1 MLKWRDYQSNFF
13 SLAEELYL
21 NEFLTDVTLCCK
33 NQYFEAHRLVL
44 SVCSPY
50 FHSLF
55 TQAYHSHPLKH
66 PIIFLKDVKPLEME
80 RLLQFIYY
88 GEVKVPNSEIEA
100 FIQAASSLN
109 IRGLSSLQ
117 KPRREPEG
125 TSNAQTTTTTRTTTA
140 ETTTTVAAVPATI
153 ATPTRDEHPHNTP
166 SPHASTSRHTMPLA
180 DYNKSSPLKKRK
192 RRHSHFQNTI
202 ASPPRLE
209 NNEVTTP
216 SHLLHNHPS
225 THYSRP
231 LVLEHKQEKS
241 LNLSTKRS
249 PSRDDDPDSKS
260 NSISGTDPLE
270 EQSQMISLKREDENN
285 CRLNDGEEEERGV
298 SPPPSQYESVTIIP
312 DLQSTSANALY
323 RASSNRSTATPRI
336 LPPNEP
342 RKSGTCYFCKK
353 AFMKNKQLMNHV
365 CPKKPKV
372 VNPASTS
379 PVAGGK

>member
-1 MLKWRDYQSNFF
+1 MDSAPIKKNPTNDEREEEEEEGEEEEETKGKSKTMDHKGYTPFLVVMEEEYMLKWRDYQSNFF

-88 GEVKVPNSEIEA
+88 GE
-100 FIQAASSLN
+100 
-109 IRGLSSLQ
+109 
-117 KPRREPEG
+117 
-125 TSNAQTTTTTRTTTA
+125 
-140 ETTTTVAAVPATI
+140 
-153 ATPTRDEHPHNTP
+153 
-166 SPHASTSRHTMPLA
+166 
-180 DYNKSSPLKKRK
+180 KRK
-192 RRHSHFQNTI
+192 RRHSYFQNTI
-202 ASPPRLE
+202 ASPPPLE
-209 NNEVTTP
+209 NKDIP
-216 SHLLHNHPS
+216 APHHPTS
-225 THYSRP
+225 HYSIP
-231 LVLEHKQEKS
+231 LVREQKQEKS

-249 PSRDDDPDSKS
+249 PNRDEEPDSKP
-260 NSISGTDPLE
+260 NSISGMDPLD
-270 EQSQMISLKREDENN
+270 EQQSRVISLKREDEH

-323 RASSNRSTATPRI
+323 RASSNSNRPAATPRI

-365 CPKKPKV
+365 CPKKPKA
-372 VNPASTS
+372 VNPGSTS
-379 PVAGGK
+379 PVTGGK

>member
-1 MLKWRDYQSNFF
+1 MEEEYMLKWRDYQSNFF

-117 KPRREPEG
+117 KPRRDSEG
-125 TSNAQTTTTTRTTTA
+125 ATSTAAAAAAATTRTATT
-140 ETTTTVAAVPATI
+140 PAS
-153 ATPTRDEHPHNTP
+153 ANPTPIRDEQQQQPQTTP

-192 RRHSHFQNTI
+192 RRHSYFQNTI
-202 ASPPRLE
+202 ASPPPLE
-209 NNEVTTP
+209 NKDIP
-216 SHLLHNHPS
+216 APHHPTS
-225 THYSRP
+225 HYSIP
-231 LVLEHKQEKS
+231 LVREQKQEKS

-249 PSRDDDPDSKS
+249 PNRDEEPDSKP
-260 NSISGTDPLE
+260 NSISGMDPLD
-270 EQSQMISLKREDENN
+270 EQQSRVISLKREDEH

-323 RASSNRSTATPRI
+323 RASSNSNRPAATPRI

-365 CPKKPKV
+365 CPKKPKA
-372 VNPASTS
+372 VNPGSTS
-379 PVAGGK
+379 PVTGGK